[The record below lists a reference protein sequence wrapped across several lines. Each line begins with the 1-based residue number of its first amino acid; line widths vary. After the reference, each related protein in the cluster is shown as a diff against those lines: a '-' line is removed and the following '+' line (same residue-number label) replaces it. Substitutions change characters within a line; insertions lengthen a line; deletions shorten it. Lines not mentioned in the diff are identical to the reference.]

1 MSNKKET
8 IEQIVDLLRSLV
20 DDDEPQ
26 EAPKKTT
33 RKKRTTSK
41 KTKTNRKKST
51 TTTKK
56 ASLNKFESMDVR
68 GMHKEDVEIDRK
80 LNVKP
85 PAPRTRKYNSVD
97 VTCRSCG
104 KREKVN
110 PVLVTEAS
118 RYKCNACSR
127 LGG

>member
-1 MSNKKET
+1 M
-8 IEQIVDLLRSLV
+8 
-20 DDDEPQ
+20 
-26 EAPKKTT
+26 
-33 RKKRTTSK
+33 
-41 KTKTNRKKST
+41 
-51 TTTKK
+51 
-56 ASLNKFESMDVR
+56 NKFETMDVR
-68 GMHKEDVEIDRK
+68 GMHKDDVEIDRV

-85 PAPRTRKYNSVD
+85 PSPRTRKYNSVD

-127 LGG
+127 VGG

>member
-1 MSNKKET
+1 M
-8 IEQIVDLLRSLV
+8 DLLRSLV

-26 EAPKKTT
+26 EAPEPKKTT
-33 RKKRTTSK
+33 RKKRTSK
-41 KTKTNRKKST
+41 KAKTTKKKST
-51 TTTKK
+51 TAKK
-56 ASLNKFESMDVR
+56 QSLNKFETMDIR
-68 GMHKEDVEIDRK
+68 GMHKEDVEIDRV

-85 PAPRTRKYNSVD
+85 PSPRTRKYNSVD

-118 RYKCNACSR
+118 RYKCNTCSR
-127 LGG
+127 VGG